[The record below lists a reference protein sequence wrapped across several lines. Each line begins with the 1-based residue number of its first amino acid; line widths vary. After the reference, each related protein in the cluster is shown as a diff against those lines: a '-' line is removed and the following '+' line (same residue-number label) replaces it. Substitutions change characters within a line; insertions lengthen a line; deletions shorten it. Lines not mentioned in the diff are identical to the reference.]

1 MWLRLRWFASG
12 CLSGCD
18 LCFAGCFVCGV
29 SWCDLLVGVVV
40 LLGFSFGL
48 RFSVRRSLVCSKW
61 WLVWWFVF
69 EFCAAVD
76 FVGFWLLAVCG
87 F

>member
-29 SWCDLLVGVVV
+29 SWCDLIVGVVV

-48 RFSVRRSLVCSKW
+48 RFSVR
-61 WLVWWFVF
+61 
-69 EFCAAVD
+69 
-76 FVGFWLLAVCG
+76 
-87 F
+87 